1 MDYQP
6 WILIYNLFN
15 ISAIN
20 YEPWSMDYRLPFTT
34 FAAII
39 MKTKT
44 IKKDKVNIIT
54 LGCSKNM
61 VDSEV
66 LSGQLLANDIDTVH
80 ESTKRDHNIVI
91 INTCGFIEKAKEESI
106 NTILDHVD
114 LKKRGKLDK
123 VYVTGCL
130 SERYKNNLETEIPEV
145 DAFFGTMELPL
156 ILKKFEA
163 DYKGELIGE
172 RLLAT
177 PQHYAYMKISEGC
190 NRTCSFCAIPLMRGG
205 HVSRPIESLVDEAK
219 RLVDRGVKEVML
231 IAQELTYYGLDIYK
245 KRELPKLMNALA
257 DVKGLE
263 WIRLHYAYPSKFPL
277 EIIDVMKERDNI
289 CNYLDMP
296 LQHASN
302 NMLKAM
308 KRQITREDMEELVG
322 QIRERIPDICLRT
335 TLIAGF
341 PGETRDD
348 VEELKTFLQKMRF
361 DRVGTFTYSHEEDT
375 SAHDLED
382 NISAEEKEERAQEIM
397 EVQQEI
403 SLEKNEEKVNK
414 TFKVIIDKKEA
425 GRYLGRT
432 EFDSVEVD
440 NEVIIN
446 SNKKLPIGEFVNVK
460 ITKAYDYDLEG
471 EVVA

>member
-1 MDYQP
+1 
-6 WILIYNLFN
+6 
-15 ISAIN
+15 
-20 YEPWSMDYRLPFTT
+20 
-34 FAAII
+34 
-39 MKTKT
+39 MKTGS

-66 LSGQLLANDIDTVH
+66 LSGQLLANDINVVH
-80 ESTKRDHNIVI
+80 ENKKLDHNIVVV
-91 INTCGFIEKAKEESI
+91 NTCGFIDKAKEESI
-106 NTILDHVD
+106 NTILDQVE
-114 LKKRGKLDK
+114 LKRRGKLDK

-130 SERYKNNLETEIPEV
+130 SERYKNNLEKEIPEV

-156 ILKKFEA
+156 ILKQFEA
-163 DYKGELIGE
+163 DYKTELLGE

-177 PQHYAYMKISEGC
+177 PQHYAYLKISEGC
-190 NRTCSFCAIPLMRGG
+190 NRTCSFCAIPLMRGQ
-205 HVSRPIESLVDEAK
+205 HISKPIEELVKEAEG
-219 RLVDRGVKEVML
+219 LVRKGVKEIML

-245 KRELPKLMNALA
+245 KRMLPDLLHRLA

-277 EIIDVMKERDNI
+277 EILDVMRERENI

-296 LQHASN
+296 LQHAAN
-302 NMLKAM
+302 NMLRAM
-308 KRQITREDMEELVG
+308 KRQITREEMEDLTAA
-322 QIRERIPDICLRT
+322 IREKVPGICLRT

-341 PGETRDD
+341 PGETEDD
-348 VEELKTFLQKMRF
+348 VEELKTFLQKQRF
-361 DRVGTFTYSHEEDT
+361 DRVGIFTYSHEEGT
-375 SAHDLED
+375 SAHAMADELSQD
-382 NISAEEKEERAQEIM
+382 EKERRAQEIM

-403 SLEKNEEKVNK
+403 SFELNQQKIGQ
-414 TFKVIIDKKEA
+414 TFKTIIDKKEA

-440 NEVIIN
+440 NEVVITGKN
-446 SNKKLPIGEFVNVK
+446 LPIGEFVNVR

-471 EVVA
+471 DVVP

>member
-1 MDYQP
+1 
-6 WILIYNLFN
+6 
-15 ISAIN
+15 
-20 YEPWSMDYRLPFTT
+20 
-34 FAAII
+34 

-44 IKKDKVNIIT
+44 IHKDKVNIIT
-54 LGCSKNM
+54 LGCSKNL

-66 LSGQLLANDIDTVH
+66 LSGQLSANDIDVVH
-80 ESTKRDHNIVI
+80 ESRKKDHNIVI
-91 INTCGFIEKAKEESI
+91 VNTCGFIEKAKEESI
-106 NTILDHVD
+106 HTILQQVE

-130 SERYKNNLETEIPEV
+130 SERYKNNLEAEIPEV

-156 ILKKFEA
+156 ILKKFDA
-163 DYKGELIGE
+163 DYKAELLGE
-172 RLLAT
+172 RLLST

-190 NRTCSFCAIPLMRGG
+190 NRTCAFCAIPLMRGQ

-245 KRELPKLMNALA
+245 KRELPNLLHALA
-257 DVKGLE
+257 DVPGLE

-277 EIIDVMKERDNI
+277 DIIDAIKERPNI

-296 LQHASN
+296 LQHAAN
-302 NMLKAM
+302 AMLQRM
-308 KRQITREDMEELVG
+308 KRQITREEMEDLIG
-322 QIRERIPDICLRT
+322 DIRYRLPEICIRT

-341 PGETRDD
+341 PGETRED

-361 DRVGTFTYSHEEDT
+361 DRVGTFTYSHEEGT
-375 SAHDLED
+375 SAYHLED
-382 NISAEEKEERAQEIM
+382 DVPAEEKEARAQEIM

-403 SLEKNEEKVNK
+403 SLEKNQAKLGK

-440 NEVIIN
+440 NEVIVH
-446 SNKKLPIGEFVNVK
+446 STRRLQPGDFVNVK
-460 ITKAYDYDLEG
+460 ITKAFDYDLEG
-471 EVVA
+471 EVVGNEG